1 MPSTLKKKKQNKVA
15 TTIRLDPDL
24 RNWAKSVAEK
34 AGTDISTFITISL
47 TDIRNGNRSS
57 PLDPRIMAYN
67 KYLDDMTDRID
78 RGEEE
83 VYGPFEWEEA
93 IKFLMR

>member
-1 MPSTLKKKKQNKVA
+1 MLTTIKKPRKVS
-15 TTIRLDPDL
+15 TTIRLDPEL
-24 RNWAKSVAEK
+24 RNWAKSVADH

-47 TDIRNGNRSS
+47 TDIRNGNRPS
-57 PLDPRIMAYN
+57 PLDPKIIAYN

-78 RGEEE
+78 RGEEN

-93 IKFLMR
+93 LTFLTR